1 MRKLLL
7 IASVGAALAVAVAPA
22 VAATPA
28 TFDITAG
35 GISLSAPEVSV
46 LLGARTAVVGVGAA
60 ISGPLGVVSVT
71 DNRGGTTGW
80 TASVI
85 STAFLG
91 PVSVA
96 ALNVSYA
103 VGTITGA
110 GPATFTPT
118 AGLNLTGVVPVVA
131 ASLVTGANS
140 ASWNPTVT
148 VATPAG
154 LAVGTYSATIT
165 HSVA

>member
-7 IASVGAALAVAVAPA
+7 LASVGAAFAVAVGPA
-22 VAATPA
+22 VADTPA
-28 TFDITAG
+28 TFDITTG
-35 GISLSAPEVSV
+35 GISLSAPTASV
-46 LLGARTAVVGVGAA
+46 LLGSRTATVGAGAA

-71 DNRGGTTGW
+71 DTRGGTTGW

-85 STAFLG
+85 ATAFSG
-91 PVSVA
+91 PVAVP
-96 ALNVSYA
+96 ALNISYLA
-103 VGTITGA
+103 GTITGA
-110 GPATFTPT
+110 GPATFTAT

-148 VATPAG
+148 VLTPSG
-154 LAVGTYSATIT
+154 LPVGTYSTTIT